1 VVIAYLNQR
10 VSITKL
16 NQNNLRK
23 FIQIEKEIKMIM
35 KVMMLKTGYLIIMIH
50 YLMKR
55 QLISQSLIN
64 K

>member
-23 FIQIEKEIKMIM
+23 FMQIEKEI
-35 KVMMLKTGYLIIMIH
+35 
-50 YLMKR
+50 
-55 QLISQSLIN
+55 
-64 K
+64 

>member
-1 VVIAYLNQR
+1 MVIAYLNQR